1 MAALKKGHLVI
12 GQSGGPTAVINASLA
27 SVIREARKHPTFH
40 GVYGLVHGIEGAL
53 KEEFIDLGV
62 ETRDTISLLQNT
74 PSSIL
79 GSCRHKLSEEDYE
92 RILEVFMAHGVH
104 YFIYIGGN
112 DSMDTCHKIS
122 ELSTAMNYE
131 LHVAGVPKTID
142 NDLVLTDHTPGYGSA
157 AKFIAFATR
166 DSGLDLQ
173 AMATFDDVTILETMG
188 RNTGWLAASSVLG
201 KEGEDQAPHLV
212 YVPEVPFH
220 EDRFLADISDVH
232 ARLGRVF
239 VVVCEGLRD
248 EAGRFIGEH
257 IVKPDH
263 KDQFGHTLVALTA
276 GVAFYLSNLVREGL
290 GLQSRFLRPALVGR
304 TFSPCISETD
314 RKEALE
320 VGRMAVVHLVAGESN
335 FMVSLERLSDDP
347 YSFETSKIPLHEV
360 ANKEKRLSPEYINA
374 DGNMITEPF
383 VEYALP
389 LIDGPLS
396 PISQLKGVRVPKM
409 LSSF

>member
-1 MAALKKGHLVI
+1 MAILSKGNLVI

-27 SVIREARKHPTFH
+27 GVLQEAQKHPTFR
-40 GVYGLVHGIEGAL
+40 GVYGLVYGIEGAL
-53 KEEFIDLGV
+53 KEEFIDLGE
-62 ETRDTISLLQNT
+62 ETQDTIGLLSNT

-92 RILEVFMAHGVH
+92 RILEVFIAHGVY

-112 DSMDTCHKIS
+112 DSMDTCHRIS
-122 ELSTAMNYE
+122 ELSNAMDYE

-157 AKFIAFATR
+157 AKFIAQATR
-166 DSGLDLQ
+166 DTGLDLE

-201 KEGEDQAPHLV
+201 KESDDQAPHLI

-220 EDRFLADISDVH
+220 EERFLADISNVH
-232 ARLGRVF
+232 TRLGRVF

-248 EAGRFIGEH
+248 EDGRFIGEH

-276 GVAFYLSNLVREGL
+276 GVGFYLSNLVRDKL
-290 GLQSRFLRPALVGR
+290 GLQSRFLRPGLVGR
-304 TFSPCISETD
+304 TLGPCVSETD
-314 RKEALE
+314 RKEAYE
-320 VGRMAVVHLVAGESN
+320 VGRMAVVHLVGGESN

-347 YSFETSKIPLHEV
+347 YSFSTSRVPLREV
-360 ANKEKRLSPEYINA
+360 ANKEKRLLPEYINA
-374 DGNMITEPF
+374 DGNMITESF
-383 VEYALP
+383 IEYALP
-389 LIDGPLS
+389 LIDGPF
-396 PISQLKGVRVPKM
+396 PAIARLKGIRVSQE
-409 LSSF
+409 LSKA